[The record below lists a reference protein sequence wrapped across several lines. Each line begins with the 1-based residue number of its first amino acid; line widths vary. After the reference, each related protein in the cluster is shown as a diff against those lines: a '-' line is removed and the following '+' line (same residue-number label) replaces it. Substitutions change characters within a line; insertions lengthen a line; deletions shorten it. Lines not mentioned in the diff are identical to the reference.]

1 MVSPWAGFAG
11 GKRSRHRRWTL
22 AADDASCVRTML
34 AVAAG
39 DIFEEAF
46 VAWLRALAVAR
57 G

>member
-1 MVSPWAGFAG
+1 
-11 GKRSRHRRWTL
+11 
-22 AADDASCVRTML
+22 ML